1 MKELTRRPTRI
12 ASLGAALAAVIVVGA
27 TAVGSPAG
35 AVLAVIGTVSLAAG
49 LVWGI
54 TDATDAGAGLLFVA
68 VVLSGL
74 QGMPPEVTVVGA
86 IAALVALDLGR
97 SAVELGEQ
105 LGRETDT
112 RRLEAVHVV
121 SSLSVGLV
129 AATLGY
135 GVYVFGGGGQPAGGV
150 VLLLLAVVFLVAAL
164 K

>member
-1 MKELTRRPTRI
+1 M
-12 ASLGAALAAVIVVGA
+12 
-27 TAVGSPAG
+27 
-35 AVLAVIGTVSLAAG
+35 
-49 LVWGI
+49 
-54 TDATDAGAGLLFVA
+54 
-68 VVLSGL
+68 
-74 QGMPPEVTVVGA
+74 TVVGA

-112 RRLEAVHVV
+112 RRLEGVHVV